1 MCLSCEI
8 HDKWPPFIEFVVWF
22 ILQGISVGNHFGVW
36 VVLQSHIV
44 DITNSTYRNRTY
56 PNITTTRLPTT
67 LPLNTTALD
76 FNLTSTPASPSLL
89 TEVVTTANMSLESFE
104 NITATGFPNFTGTI
118 IPITNLSKYVIDQT
132 PEEQWATLLD
142 FREILLVFCII
153 GATIYVLHAV
163 MLIPNIIQS
172 CRVNDPLS
180 LKDTGNAYFRNRLK
194 VHALML
200 VLETIVFDIPAGC
213 LTMEILSLIWEGPLS
228 QDVNLRPSKII
239 LALSLTGL
247 AFIALY
253 KGMMPLYLWIG
264 NPFCFPCIPLRLLI
278 VFPGGIIA
286 MVMTFGPVMGV
297 AENRLLQFAPEVIRA
312 EIGGMASTFF
322 SIGMI
327 FWIIFAFAFAGGFCC
342 WYKVCRE
349 GADANVCSLCC

>member
-36 VVLQSHIV
+36 VVLQSHII
-44 DITNSTYRNRTY
+44 DITNSTYRNRTIQ
-56 PNITTTRLPTT
+56 NITTTRLPMT
-67 LPLNTTALD
+67 LPVNNTNLTLTSSLAPLTTTTNMPQTMNTTQSSWTGMFTNA
-76 FNLTSTPASPSLL
+76 
-89 TEVVTTANMSLESFE
+89 TTRL
-104 NITATGFPNFTGTI
+104 PV
-118 IPITNLSKYVIDQT
+118 TNLSKYVIDQT

-172 CRVNDPLS
+172 CRVNDPVS